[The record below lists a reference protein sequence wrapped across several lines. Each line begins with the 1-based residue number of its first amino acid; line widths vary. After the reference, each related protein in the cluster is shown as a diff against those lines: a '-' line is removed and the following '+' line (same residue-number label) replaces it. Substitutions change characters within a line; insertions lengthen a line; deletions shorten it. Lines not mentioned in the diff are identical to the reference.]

1 MAPKARQRAAAA
13 PAAAPDTA
21 EPGRGGSSRK
31 SSGGTS
37 KLVAAAACGGVSL
50 LALACL
56 VYLSGSPS
64 AAKASTS
71 TTTSTSH
78 EEASED
84 SSKQMKDLSEV
95 RSSKAKKEKRKV
107 SQAAAWQSK
116 VGILVETWRAQP
128 NVTFLSQDPFIVQF
142 ENFLTDSEMDHI
154 VRIATPRLEQST
166 TGLGYNKEL
175 NSRTSRSGWLNAKED
190 LDDTIL
196 EGINERLEELT
207 QIPRKNMEPFQTLK
221 YEKGQYYTKHHDL
234 ERGQGAQPCGV
245 RVATFFMYL
254 NDVTKGGGTH
264 FPRLK
269 LEVRPRRGRAILWW
283 NVNFTGLLKGKTPK
297 ALGPDLRLEH
307 AALPVEEGEKWAV
320 NRWIHEKDFLTPY
333 FDGRLR

>member
-71 TTTSTSH
+71 TSTSH
-78 EEASED
+78 EANED
-84 SSKQMKDLSEV
+84 SSKQFKVLSG
-95 RSSKAKKEKRKV
+95 SSKAAAKKTKRKI
-107 SQAAAWQSK
+107 SESWQSEL
-116 VGILVETWRAQP
+116 GILVETWRAQP

-142 ENFLTDSEMDHI
+142 ENFLTDAEMDHI
-154 VRIATPRLEQST
+154 VRVATPRLEQST
-166 TGLGYNKEL
+166 TGLSYNKEL
-175 NSRTSRSGWLNAKED
+175 KSRTSRSGWLNAQED
-190 LDDTIL
+190 VDDNIL